1 MGPSLPAAFPF
12 PLVEGSIFANEFRV
26 LRPLAAGAMGAV
38 YAVEQWRTGHQRAL
52 KVMLPGLTHDAR
64 MRARFL
70 QEATVGSRIK
80 SEHVVHVV
88 DAGIDADTST
98 PWIAM
103 EMLEGADLARVLTL
117 RGPLPQSEVREI
129 FAQLCHAVDAAHEA
143 GVVHRDLKPQ
153 NIFLADTRREGA
165 TVIVKVLDFGIAK
178 LVAEASAEA
187 FGWLGSQPTELVGT
201 PSWMAPEQSE
211 LGHEITPA
219 TDVWAL
225 GLLAFALL
233 TASHFW
239 RSVGA
244 VDPLGARLL
253 REMLVDPIPPA
264 SERAATLGVAALLPA
279 GFDDWLARCLARAPS
294 ARFPRARDAR
304 IAFDALVFEGAF
316 LSAGATTRK
325 ATIARTTARTA
336 SLPEPPTV
344 RVRPLSPAHGSGEI
358 ADRRSS
364 TRILLIDDSLAD
376 QLLIGHDLSEAGFV
390 VLTADTGEDGVRRAL
405 ADAPALILLDF
416 LLPDIDAPEVLR
428 RLRAVE
434 LTRDV
439 PVILLTGTDLASHIA
454 EGFQA
459 GAGDYVMKP
468 VETRW
473 LIERI
478 QAALTALPAP
488 GVAAPAPPPAR
499 PAARHG
505 RLAADLAEARAEQEL
520 ILDELPTAWGNF
532 WVVGGVARSN
542 LGQVGGDMIGLYKSD
557 AGTRTLAVID
567 VPGHGAAAALV
578 GASVRAALGPIVR
591 TRGPAEAL
599 TALNRELISL
609 AAPRHACVVL
619 VRIVG
624 RTLTIANAGMP
635 PVVLAR
641 GGIPAS
647 FIGAWGMPPGLFP
660 DETYSEETYTVAP
673 GDRLAIV
680 SNGLL
685 APFGAADAPLQM
697 LDDLSAFDA
706 ARWTGREQA
715 SDVVDRLRAILA
727 EVAQP
732 DDATFVLLHTERPR

>member
-1 MGPSLPAAFPF
+1 MGVSVPPASPF

-52 KVMLPGLTHDAR
+52 KLMHPGLTHDAR

-70 QEATVGSRIK
+70 QESTVGARIK

-103 EMLEGADLARVLTL
+103 EMLEGADLHRVLAL
-117 RGPLPQSEVREI
+117 RGPLPPDEVCAL
-129 FAQLCHAVDAAHEA
+129 FAQLCHAVDAAHKA

-153 NIFLADTRREGA
+153 NIFLADSRREGA
-165 TVIVKVLDFGIAK
+165 TAIVKVLDFGIAK

-187 FGWLGSQPTELVGT
+187 FGWLGNQPTDLVGT
-201 PSWMAPEQSE
+201 PSWMAPEQTE

-219 TDVWAL
+219 TDIWAL
-225 GLLAFALL
+225 GLLAFSLF

-239 RSVGA
+239 RSVSSGDPGGA
-244 VDPLGARLL
+244 ALL
-253 REMLVDPIPPA
+253 RELLVDPIPPA
-264 SERAATLGVAALLPA
+264 SVRAAELGVAALLPA
-279 GFDDWLARCLARAPS
+279 GFDAWFGRCVVRAPS
-294 ARFPRARDAR
+294 SRFQRAREAR
-304 IAFDALVFEGAF
+304 VAFDAMVFDVAF
-316 LSAGATTRK
+316 KNAGAT
-325 ATIARTTARTA
+325 ARRTA
-336 SLPEPPTV
+336 AARPAPPASPPEPQTV
-344 RVRPLSPAHGSGEI
+344 LLRPASAVASAAPI
-358 ADRRSS
+358 ADRRAP
-364 TRILLIDDSLAD
+364 TRVLLIDDSLAD
-376 QLLIGHDLSEAGFV
+376 QLLIGHDLSEAGYV
-390 VLTADTGEDGVRRAL
+390 VLTADTGEEGVRRAA

-434 LTRDV
+434 ATRDL

-473 LIERI
+473 LVERI
-478 QAALTALPAP
+478 NAALAAVP
-488 GVAAPAPPPAR
+488 GRSVAPPAPAR
-499 PAARHG
+499 PESRHG
-505 RLAADLAEARAEQEL
+505 RLAANLAEARAKQEL
-520 ILDELPTAWGNF
+520 ILDELPTGWGNF
-532 WVVGGVARSN
+532 WVVGGVARSA
-542 LGQVGGDMIGLYKSD
+542 LVGGDVIGVFNGEGG
-557 AGTRTLAVID
+557 ARTLAVIE
-567 VPGHGAAAALV
+567 VSGHGAAAALV
-578 GASVRAALGPIVR
+578 GASVRAALGPILR
-591 TRGPAEAL
+591 TLGPAEAL

-619 VRIVG
+619 VRILG
-624 RTLTIANAGMP
+624 RTLTVANAGMP
-635 PVVLAR
+635 PVVLAH
-641 GGIPAS
+641 GGTPAS
-647 FIGAWGMPPGLFP
+647 FISTWGMPPGLFP

-680 SNGLL
+680 SHGLV
-685 APFGAADAPLQM
+685 APFGAADKPLVV
-697 LDDLSAFDA
+697 LEELRAFDP

-715 SDVVDRLRAILA
+715 SDVADRLRTLLA
-727 EVAQP
+727 EVPQP
-732 DDATFVLLHTERPR
+732 DDATLVLMHTKKAR